1 MNCAGTSEKQN
12 KTKILSA
19 FVIFTVAMNVLALV
33 FTVIRWETRYLSG
46 VESYYANGFTL
57 VFKGYPPVVE
67 GCGSVLRALSV
78 IHLILSV
85 SLAIALGIRYLLK
98 RSLDFGRFGVF
109 AIISSSILS
118 VLYMVIGII
127 AHSVASAF
135 AERVDIC
142 STATFWP
149 FIFTAIITVLFFILK
164 FKRTDEER
172 GLLENFKK

>member
-1 MNCAGTSEKQN
+1 MNYTENSKKQN

-19 FVIFTVAMNVLALV
+19 LVLFAVALNVLALV

-57 VFKGYPPVVE
+57 IFKGYPPVVE
-67 GCGSVLRALSV
+67 GVGSVLRALSV
-78 IHLILSV
+78 TYLVLAA

-109 AIISSSILS
+109 AIISSAVLS
-118 VLYMVIGII
+118 VLYMVIGIV
-127 AHSVASAF
+127 AHSVASDF

-149 FIFTAIITVLFFILK
+149 FICTAMITVLFFVLK
-164 FKRTDEER
+164 FKKTEEEQ
-172 GLLENFKK
+172 GPSENFKK